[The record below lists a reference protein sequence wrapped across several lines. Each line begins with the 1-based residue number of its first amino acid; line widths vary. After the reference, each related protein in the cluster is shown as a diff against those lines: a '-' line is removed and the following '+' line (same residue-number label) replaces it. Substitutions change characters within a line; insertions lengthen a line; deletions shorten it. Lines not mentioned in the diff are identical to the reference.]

1 MKIVNQVCTTN
12 DYKIFS
18 KMSGNRDINIAH
30 KNRLKKSIEEE
41 SLCVPIIVNEKYQII
56 DGQTRYECWKELK
69 KPVFYTKVKGYGLS
83 QVQRLN
89 SNIRNWSLKD
99 FTDCYCDLGNEEY
112 IKYRAFKNQYGFDD
126 YSSIALLQ
134 GNYSGSGANFN
145 KFRTGKFKIKSY
157 NKASAN
163 AEKIIQVGKFYEN
176 GYKRRSF
183 VFALLHLFRNPK
195 FELKQLLSKL
205 TYQSTKLVD
214 CTNKEQYIALLQEIY
229 NFKQVKKINLL
240 YLNKQEY

>member
-12 DYKIFS
+12 DYKMFS

-41 SLCVPIIVNEKYQII
+41 SLCVPIIVNEKFQII

-69 KPVFYTKVKGYGLS
+69 KPVFYTKVNGYGLS

-99 FTDCYCDLGNEEY
+99 FTDCYCDLGNEQY
-112 IKYRAFKNQYGFDD
+112 IKYRAFKNQFGFDD

-134 GNYSGSGANFN
+134 GNNSGSGANFN
-145 KFRTGKFKIKSY
+145 NFRIGKFKIKSY
-157 NKASAN
+157 SKASKN
-163 AEKIIQVGKFYEN
+163 AEKIIKVGKFYD
-176 GYKRRSF
+176 GYKRRGF
-183 VFALLHLFRNPK
+183 VFALLHLFNHPK
-195 FELKQLLSKL
+195 FSLNQLLNKL
-205 TYQSTKLVD
+205 TYQSRKLVD

-229 NFKQVKKINLL
+229 NFKQSKKINLL
-240 YLNKQEY
+240 YID

>member
-1 MKIVNQVCTTN
+1 MKIINQVCTTN
-12 DYKIFS
+12 DYKMFS

-41 SLCVPIIVNEKYQII
+41 SLCVPIIVNEKFQII

-69 KPVFYTKVKGYGLS
+69 KQIIYTKVKGYGLS

-99 FTDCYCDLGNEEY
+99 FTDCYCDLGNVQY

-134 GNYSGSGANFN
+134 ANHSGSGANFRF
-145 KFRTGKFKIKSY
+145 FRTGKFKIKSY
-157 NKASAN
+157 KDACIN
-163 AEKIIQVGKFYEN
+163 AEKIMKVGEFYD
-176 GYKRRSF
+176 GYKRRGF
-183 VFALLHLFRNPK
+183 VFALLHLFKNPK
-195 FELKQLLSKL
+195 FSLDQLLKKL
-205 TYQSTKLVD
+205 TYQSRKLVD

-229 NFKQVKKINLL
+229 NFKQSKKVNLL
-240 YLNKQEY
+240 YTD